1 MKTQIWFLT
10 LLIALS
16 FTFTGCNNPQNR
28 AGENDNDGSI
38 ETEMTEVI
46 YTCPM
51 HPEVTASEPGDC
63 PKCGMD
69 LVKMEDLKHDQG
81 ADSSLDTLHL

>member
-1 MKTQIWFLT
+1 MKTPTLIFS
-10 LLIALS
+10 LLIAFMFALAS
-16 FTFTGCNNPQNR
+16 CNNPQNR
-28 AGENDNDGSI
+28 ADGNANDDHVDS
-38 ETEMTEVI
+38 EMTEVI

-69 LVKMEDLKHDQG
+69 LVKTEDLKHDHG
-81 ADSSLDTLHL
+81 ADSTLDTLHL